1 MCDRVAVLLAGGK
14 GTRLMPYTTNI
25 PKPLVSVGLYPIA
38 EVVIRQLKK
47 NGFSH
52 VYFAVNHLADLIQ
65 EKFGDGAGYGM
76 EFRYFQERI
85 PLGTMGPLYAMRDA
99 LPDNFIVMN
108 GDVLTDLPFG
118 TFLDEHVQSGS
129 LFTIASKERTHT
141 IDYGIL
147 HLNAQDELIGFEEKP
162 SVPFHVSMGVY
173 AANKAILSDIPE
185 NEYFGFD
192 HLMLSM
198 LKQNKPVRV
207 VRYGGYWNDI
217 GRPDDYIRAIEDI
230 DSLKGT
236 FL

>member
-14 GTRLMPYTTNI
+14 GTRLMPYTTSI

-38 EVVIRQLKK
+38 EIVVRQLKK
-47 NGFSH
+47 NGFTD
-52 VYFAVNHLADLIQ
+52 VYFAVNHLADLIR
-65 EKFGDGAGYGM
+65 EKFGDGSAYGM
-76 EFRYFQERI
+76 RFRYFREDT
-85 PLGTMGPLYAMRDA
+85 PLGTMGPLQTMRAD
-99 LPDNFIVMN
+99 LPENFIVMN

-118 TFLDEHVQSGS
+118 SFLEEHIRAGS

-147 HLNAQDELIGFEEKP
+147 HLGAHDELTGFEEKP
-162 SVPFHVSMGVY
+162 SLPYQVSMGVY
-173 AANKAILSDIPE
+173 AANRKVLEDIPAGV
-185 NEYFGFD
+185 YFGFD
-192 HLMLSM
+192 HLMLS
-198 LKQNKPVRV
+198 LLEQKKPVRV

-217 GRPDDYIRAIEDI
+217 GRPDDYLRAIEDV